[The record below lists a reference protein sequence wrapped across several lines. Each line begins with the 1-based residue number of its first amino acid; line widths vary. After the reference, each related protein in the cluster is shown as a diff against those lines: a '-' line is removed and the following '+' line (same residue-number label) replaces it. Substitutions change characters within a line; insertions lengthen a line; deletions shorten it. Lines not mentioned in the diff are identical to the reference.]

1 MHILQTRTTIMI
13 AFETDIILE
22 TDRVFVRPVRHDD
35 IDEIAIA
42 GSDPAL
48 WAGTTPRSRRERT
61 D

>member
-1 MHILQTRTTIMI
+1 MI